1 MKKWNKKQTAW
12 AIFALSGVVAASAS
26 YCFWQPSHSQ
36 TRTASAVLDSYLKD
50 DFEIQVGH
58 RNDFDLGTPLSISTR
73 HNPELH
79 SLLTQLRRLEYESI
93 KEYSPPM
100 CGDAIILK
108 PVNRERYTVWV
119 SVFGVFL
126 FPENSDVDDVYY
138 CQYPN
143 VDEWKLYD
151 QATRFFQSLE

>member
-1 MKKWNKKQTAW
+1 MKTWSKKQTVW
-12 AIFALSGVVAASAS
+12 SIFTLSGVIAVSAI
-26 YCFWQPSHSQ
+26 YFFWQPSYSQ
-36 TRTASAVLDSYLKD
+36 ARTASTVLDSYLKD

-58 RNDFDLGTPLSISTR
+58 RNDFALGTPLTISTR

-79 SLLTQLRRLEYESI
+79 SLLTQLRQLEYESI
-93 KEYSPPM
+93 ADYKPPR

-119 SVFGVFL
+119 SMFGVIL
-126 FPENSDVDDVYY
+126 IPEEADVDYVYY

-143 VDEWKLYD
+143 VDELKLYD
-151 QATRFFQSLE
+151 QATQFFQSL